1 MGKLITIEGMSG
13 SGKTYYFNKL
23 KEDFKDDD
31 RIYFNGEITDGNH
44 ENYGSKIFDIL
55 FSNKSRF
62 FDIGN
67 PKAET
72 LLITAKQALDE
83 DNYILPAL
91 NDDKIVISDR
101 GFDTI
106 CILEGIMYTKK
117 YGGNLSDNINMLYD
131 SLCLFNRVPDITI
144 LLDGD
149 INKAIRRAEIRDNL
163 AYTSE
168 ERLILENSA
177 RLYREKALEDR
188 FVLINR
194 DQDCDVVYQEIKNV
208 ISNELEK
215 KGRYVYEKNNISNR

>member
-1 MGKLITIEGMSG
+1 MEKLITIEGISG
-13 SGKTYYFNKL
+13 SGKTYYFNRL
-23 KEDFKDDD
+23 KEDFKNDE

-44 ENYGSKIFDIL
+44 KNYGRKIFEIL
-55 FSNKSRF
+55 FSKKSRF

-106 CILEGIMYTKK
+106 CIIEGIMYTKK
-117 YGGNLSDNINMLYD
+117 YLSDKVNMLYD
-131 SLCLFNRVPDITI
+131 SLYLFNRVPDITI

-149 INKAIRRAEIRDNL
+149 IDKAIKRTEKRDNL
-163 AYTSE
+163 AYTDE
-168 ERLILENSA
+168 EKLILKNSA
-177 RLYREKALEDR
+177 ILYREKGLDDR
-188 FVLINR
+188 FIIINR
-194 DQDCDVVYQEIKNV
+194 DQDSEIVYQEIKNV
-208 ISNELEK
+208 INNELEK

>member
-1 MGKLITIEGMSG
+1 MEKLITIEGISG
-13 SGKTYYFNKL
+13 SGKTYYFNRL
-23 KEDFKDDD
+23 KEDFKNDE

-44 ENYGSKIFDIL
+44 KNYGSKIFEIL
-55 FSNKSRF
+55 FSKKSRF

-106 CILEGIMYTKK
+106 CIIEGIMYTKK
-117 YGGNLSDNINMLYD
+117 YGGNLSDNVNMLYD
-131 SLCLFNRVPDITI
+131 
-144 LLDGD
+144 
-149 INKAIRRAEIRDNL
+149 
-163 AYTSE
+163 
-168 ERLILENSA
+168 
-177 RLYREKALEDR
+177 R
-188 FVLINR
+188 FIIINR
-194 DQDCDVVYQEIKNV
+194 DQDSEIVYQEIKNV
-208 ISNELEK
+208 INNELEK

>member
-1 MGKLITIEGMSG
+1 M
-13 SGKTYYFNKL
+13 F
-23 KEDFKDDD
+23 
-31 RIYFNGEITDGNH
+31 
-44 ENYGSKIFDIL
+44 SK
-55 FSNKSRF
+55 KSRF

-106 CILEGIMYTKK
+106 CIIEGIMYTKK
-117 YGGNLSDNINMLYD
+117 YGGNLSDNVNMLYD
-131 SLCLFNRVPDITI
+131 NLYLFNRVPDITI

-149 INKAIRRAEIRDNL
+149 IDKAIKRAEKRDNL
-163 AYTSE
+163 AYTDE
-168 ERLILENSA
+168 EKLILKNSA
-177 RLYREKALEDR
+177 ILYREKGLDDR
-188 FVLINR
+188 FIIINR
-194 DQDCDVVYQEIKNV
+194 DQDSEIVYQEIKNV
-208 ISNELEK
+208 INNELEK